1 MLRTVSMMQPYLFP
15 YLGYFQL
22 IALSDVFVLGDD
34 LQFVRGSW
42 MNRNRILVNGQPKL
56 ISFPLKKGHQTERI
70 NQRWLC
76 DDFDKEAAG
85 LMLTLERCYAK
96 APQRDAVLPLIRGI
110 LQCPERNL
118 ALFTENSLRCL
129 CAYLGIRTPIYRG
142 SSLGLPAKMDMQD
155 RVIQIT
161 HRMDGELYLNPIG
174 GMELYCPARFRA
186 EDRWALLCFSGTAI
200 GAPRWVLY
208 REDGDLVTADLE
220 SICRELRG
228 RLASLLRIHAQG
240 SAVLLPGNSR
250 GQGCLSSRGDTVD
263 RFDA

>member
-96 APQRDAVLPLIRGI
+96 APQRDAVLPLIRSI

-129 CAYLGIRTPIYRG
+129 CAYLNIRCIESPYLDHLCVFLLNHPEAAKSCFFDPANLARG
-142 SSLGLPAKMDMQD
+142 
-155 RVIQIT
+155 
-161 HRMDGELYLNPIG
+161 E
-174 GMELYCPARFRA
+174 
-186 EDRWALLCFSGTAI
+186 
-200 GAPRWVLY
+200 
-208 REDGDLVTADLE
+208 
-220 SICRELRG
+220 
-228 RLASLLRIHAQG
+228 
-240 SAVLLPGNSR
+240 
-250 GQGCLSSRGDTVD
+250 
-263 RFDA
+263 